1 MADDKSKRGGQDRER
16 IAMSQDHEV
25 RYWTQKFDVSEDELR
40 RAVDKVGDRARA
52 VAQELGKA
60 M

>member
-16 IAMSQDHEV
+16 INMGEDYEV
-25 RYWTQKFDVSEDELR
+25 RYWTEKFGVSEQRLR
-40 RAVDKVGDRARA
+40 DAVDKVGDRARA